1 MKEENK
7 EFWEAL
13 AHLVQESRI
22 VIDRPKGTEHP
33 SFPGCIYKVDYGYL
47 ESTTSMDGEGI
58 DVWVGTDEERNID
71 AVKCIV
77 DLKKRDSEIKILL
90 GCTEEEKESIYQ
102 FHNETESMKGIL
114 IRRNV

>member
-47 ESTTSMDGEGI
+47 ESTTSMDG
-58 DVWVGTDEERNID
+58 R
-71 AVKCIV
+71 
-77 DLKKRDSEIKILL
+77 
-90 GCTEEEKESIYQ
+90 ESMYGLEQ
-102 FHNETESMKGIL
+102 TKNET
-114 IRRNV
+114 